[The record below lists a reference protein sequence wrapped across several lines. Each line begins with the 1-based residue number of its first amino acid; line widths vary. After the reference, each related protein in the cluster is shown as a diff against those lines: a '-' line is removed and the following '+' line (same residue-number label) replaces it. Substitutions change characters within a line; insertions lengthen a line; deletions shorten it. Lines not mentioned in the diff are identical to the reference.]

1 MNDVWIRFYRI
12 MRLVSSVGRT
22 VRALQ
27 VIWGKRA
34 RPFLL
39 ALFFVLCYTDS
50 IPDGDTVGTN
60 TRFCHYNKE
69 ISFLLS
75 TAAEHPVS
83 DGPAASRTATS
94 NSEKS
99 APGIGQIHSEQQ
111 NERMLLIITF
121 S

>member
-1 MNDVWIRFYRI
+1 MDKILSDNAFGVKRWADGPGVENR
-12 MRLVSSVGRT
+12 M
-22 VRALQ
+22 
-27 VIWGKRA
+27 GKWV

-60 TRFCHYNKE
+60 TRFCYYNKE

-83 DGPAASRTATS
+83 DGPAVSRTAKS

-99 APGIGQIHSEQQ
+99 MPGIGQIHSEQQ
-111 NERMLLIITF
+111 NERMLLILTF

>member
-1 MNDVWIRFYRI
+1 MDKILTDNAFGV
-12 MRLVSSVGRT
+12 
-22 VRALQ
+22 
-27 VIWGKRA
+27 KRWA
-34 RPFLL
+34 DGPGVEDCMGEWVRPFLL

-99 APGIGQIHSEQQ
+99 VPGIGQIHSEQQ